1 MVAQI
6 WGIRLRPFMRT
17 TFLAIF
23 LALVARC
30 ATADV
35 IENVV
40 NNLPDGWND
49 NTTDTIVMPKTASPD
64 DVLKRIFQA
73 WVFDFG
79 PITNF
84 TVLETRQVRI
94 PCLHFR
100 DAPAYSYTAVLIQP
114 SQGDKV
120 VVVLLRSFDVYTSSA
135 WLSAVFE
142 ANVEDTWRKIEND
155 SFSFSIPPSFRQTAK
170 HGIDSFVEEYVSD
183 GIDLEFD
190 YGPYSNNF
198 SDWPQDTKFE
208 KLKID
213 GYNARIG
220 KVAHEFRN
228 GFPYST
234 QVHIDLGGSWALSMA
249 ATCKSEKDVALAR
262 KIFETI
268 TFNKEEP

>member
-1 MVAQI
+1 
-6 WGIRLRPFMRT
+6 MRT

-49 NTTDTIVMPKTASPD
+49 NTTGTIVMPKTASPD
-64 DVLKRIFQA
+64 DVLRRIFQA
-73 WVFDFG
+73 WEFDFG
-79 PITNF
+79 QITNF
-84 TVLETRQVRI
+84 AVLETRPVRI
-94 PCLHFR
+94 PCGHFR

-114 SQGDKV
+114 SQGEKV
-120 VVVLLRSFDVYTSSA
+120 VVVLLRSVDVYTSSA

-155 SFSFSIPPSFRQTAK
+155 SFSFSVPPSFRQTAV
-170 HGIDSFVEEYVSD
+170 HGIDSFLEEYVSD
-183 GIDLEFD
+183 GIDLVFD

-198 SDWPQDTKFE
+198 SDWPKDTKVE

-213 GYNARIG
+213 GVDATIAAE
-220 KVAHEFRN
+220 AHEFRT

-234 QVHIDLGGSWALSMA
+234 QVHFDYLSMFA
-249 ATCKSEKDVALAR
+249 ACKSEKEVTLAR

-268 TFNKEEP
+268 KFNRENP